1 MALSRCAGSQ
11 GSDRQCRRCEWR
23 RRVERKP
30 ASGRVCTGLEGN
42 GYMRAPGVAVL
53 IAVLACGLKT
63 QAGTGDEVQLAQP
76 DPHAAY
82 IQDPVWAKSAARV
95 DLAPFQPERAH
106 RAGVTGGAVVDC
118 AAKDDGSLI
127 DCKTLKVLPAG
138 WQFEIAG
145 PVAAARLFKLK
156 PVLEDGRPV
165 SGMRV
170 IVPVIW
176 K

>member
-1 MALSRCAGSQ
+1 
-11 GSDRQCRRCEWR
+11 
-23 RRVERKP
+23 
-30 ASGRVCTGLEGN
+30 
-42 GYMRAPGVAVL
+42 MRAPGVAAL

-63 QAGTGDEVQLAQP
+63 QAGVQDEVQLAQP
-76 DPHAAY
+76 NPNAEY
-82 IQDPVWAKSAARV
+82 IHDPVWARSATSN

-118 AAKDDGSLI
+118 AAKADGSLT
-127 DCKTLKVLPAG
+127 DCKTLKVAPAG
-138 WQFEIAG
+138 WEYELAG
-145 PVAAARLFKLK
+145 RIAAARLFKLK
-156 PVLEDGRPV
+156 PLLEDGRPV